1 MADQCEPLFVT
12 ARSLPY
18 FDSPPDTIDMC
29 AAAEAVTGRGTMRG
43 AQRIKGLWRLCPR
56 QSQFRDK
63 LLMEGMV
70 MKGIRIQLVDKNP
83 FLIEGSEEERPATK
97 VIIGNIPLSCDNNE
111 IEIALKKLGVETRSK
126 IRNELARNKEGALT
140 QWETGRR
147 FVFITTPTTPLPPT
161 LRVGI
166 FTGEVYHKEQ
176 KKTVA
181 KCRNCLTVGHL
192 AATCTNQVVCITCGS
207 PGHKRGDELCPLS
220 DRPAQQTTPT
230 PSPSVPSPPPD
241 QAPEMDSASHSA
253 PTLTP
258 QAATARKTI
267 QPSISFQR
275 AKSASS
281 KRQRTRSPPTA
292 DSERSPNSKRLSRA
306 EAFFESMRAKSTNKH
321 NADTGHERH
330 GTRD

>member
-1 MADQCEPLFVT
+1 
-12 ARSLPY
+12 
-18 FDSPPDTIDMC
+18 
-29 AAAEAVTGRGTMRG
+29 
-43 AQRIKGLWRLCPR
+43 
-56 QSQFRDK
+56 
-63 LLMEGMV
+63 
-70 MKGIRIQLVDKNP
+70 MKGMRIQLVDKKP
-83 FLIEGSEEERPATK
+83 FLIEGSQEERPATK

-258 QAATARKTI
+258 QAAAARKTTNLLFAFSVPS
-267 QPSISFQR
+267 QPAANANALAR
-275 AKSASS
+275 
-281 KRQRTRSPPTA
+281 RQQPTA
-292 DSERSPNSKRLSRA
+292 REVPTQRGYRAPKPFSKVCGLKAQISTTPTRASGKTEKLSA
-306 EAFFESMRAKSTNKH
+306 IPL
-321 NADTGHERH
+321 DERH
-330 GTRD
+330 GARD